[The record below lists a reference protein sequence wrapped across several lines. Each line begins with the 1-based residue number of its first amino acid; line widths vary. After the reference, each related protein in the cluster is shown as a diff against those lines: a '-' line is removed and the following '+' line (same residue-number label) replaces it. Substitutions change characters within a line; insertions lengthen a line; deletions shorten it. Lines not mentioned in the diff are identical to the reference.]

1 MRPISVDLRK
11 RVVTAREN
19 DGQSMGQLAR
29 RFNMPKGTVQNI
41 LERYRDSGTVAPKP
55 QNSGR
60 KPKFSQAELL
70 KLERDVMD
78 HPDSTLEE
86 LRDSSRKKVS
96 LVCIHKT
103 LRKLGFTRK
112 KRVYVRMNNA
122 VRTSP
127 SSVVRGAKD

>member
-1 MRPISVDLRK
+1 MRPVSVDLRK
-11 RVVTAREN
+11 RVVTARVN
-19 DGQSMGQLAR
+19 DGQSMGQLAK
-29 RFNMPKGTVQNI
+29 RFKMPKGTVQNI
-41 LERYRDSGTVAPKP
+41 LERYRDSGTVVPKP
-55 QNSGR
+55 PNSGR
-60 KPKFSQAELL
+60 KPAFSQAALL
-70 KLERDVMD
+70 KLEKDVLD

-86 LRDSSRKKVS
+86 LRDRSRKKVS

-122 VRTSP
+122 VRTLP

>member
-11 RVVTAREN
+11 RVVTARVN

-41 LERYRDSGTVAPKP
+41 LERYRDSGTVVPKP
-55 QNSGR
+55 PNSGR
-60 KPKFSQAELL
+60 KPAFSQTALL
-70 KLERDVMD
+70 KLEKDVLD

-86 LRDSSRKKVS
+86 LRDRSHKKVS

-127 SSVVRGAKD
+127 SNAVRGAKG